1 VGVALPHAGGGGL
14 ASARVDVLYRPRALS
29 ALVGRCILARAR
41 DAGRWR
47 DGYGEGGAAGRP
59 ADRVWYVLTLFDCAR
74 ARALCVC
81 FGSNERNNAD
91 ARSWRFRCRVMAG
104 ISLITYVPF
113 IVCVAIFA

>member
-1 VGVALPHAGGGGL
+1 MGTALPNAGGGGL
-14 ASARVDVLYRPRALS
+14 ASARVDVLHRARTLS
-29 ALVGRCILARAR
+29 ALVGRCFLARAP

-47 DGYGEGGAAGRP
+47 DGHGEGGAAGRP
-59 ADRVWYVLTLFDCAR
+59 ADRVWYVLSR

-81 FGSNERNNAD
+81 FGSTKRNNAD

-104 ISLITYVPF
+104 ISLFTYVPF